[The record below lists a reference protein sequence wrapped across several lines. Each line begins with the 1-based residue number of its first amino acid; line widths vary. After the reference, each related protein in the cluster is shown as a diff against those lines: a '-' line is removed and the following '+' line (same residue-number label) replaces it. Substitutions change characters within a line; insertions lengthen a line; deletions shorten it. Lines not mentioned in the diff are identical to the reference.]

1 MAKKKYSKKT
11 LNAARDYGKLLGWKR
26 LSPKRVKNFLE
37 TVKDLTGHI
46 NIQNIVKV
54 SKSSK
59 KYTDS
64 ENVRYI
70 EAAKRWAQFNR
81 PTWNR
86 IEKEELKEFMN
97 EFVQYANE
105 NNVFINSENA
115 LEYSNSFYVE
125 PEIVEFEKEFDDDR
139 TYIVRNMAG
148 FSDSDVVDNFLKMPT
163 FFNAKIID
171 ENGDLKFTGTDRK
184 QFWDSFRDLTM
195 GNRFPIYNA
204 FYQFI
209 DNNNFELTIEVTS
222 YYG

>member
-209 DNNNFELTIEVTS
+209 DKNNFELTIEVTS

>member
-125 PEIVEFEKEFDDDR
+125 PEIVEFENEFDDDR

-209 DNNNFELTIEVTS
+209 DKNNFELTIEVTS

>member
-115 LEYSNSFYVE
+115 LDYSNSFFVE
-125 PEIVEFEKEFDDDR
+125 PEIFEFEKEFDDDR